1 MQRPIVKKYS
11 KQDLE
16 SMSADELQDIRDNLS
31 KNKVSTIRNLRPAG
45 FAIDSSLLSKNIN
58 KTQKENLNEI
68 RVRITTRALKI
79 NGGLVLHLT
88 LAKNPEMD
96 LITSTRLFKDTVIE
110 EWMAF
115 KFPPI
120 QDSKG
125 KNFYFYLTTLDGSD
139 VKPVRLGRFEEDN
152 YKQGQL
158 MLNGRPQKGDLSFVA
173 LNKNDY

>member
-1 MQRPIVKKYS
+1 MLKRGQPNF
-11 KQDLE
+11 
-16 SMSADELQDIRDNLS
+16 SAVQQQTNASTQLIRDNLNFGQTFIS
-31 KNKVSTIRNLRPAG
+31 
-45 FAIDSSLLSKNIN
+45 
-58 KTQKENLNEI
+58 QEENLNEI

-88 LAKNPEMD
+88 LAKSPEMD
-96 LITSTRLFKDTVIE
+96 IITSTRLFKDTVIE

-120 QDSKG
+120 QDSKE
-125 KNFYFYLTTLDGSD
+125 KKFYFYLTTLGDPAF
-139 VKPVRLGRFEEDN
+139 KNVRLGRFEEDN

-173 LNKNDY
+173 LKKNEF